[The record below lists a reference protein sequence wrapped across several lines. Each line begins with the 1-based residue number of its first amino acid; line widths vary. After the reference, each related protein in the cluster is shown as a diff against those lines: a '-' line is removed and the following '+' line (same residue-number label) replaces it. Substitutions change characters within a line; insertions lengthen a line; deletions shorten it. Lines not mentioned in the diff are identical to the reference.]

1 MSIKKGL
8 LMDDKKSKEL
18 VYLKEFLKLYG
29 VSPTK
34 INLNVES
41 PDFII
46 NYSDKK
52 IGIELTE
59 YHSLREILGH
69 SRREVESNWKRLQ
82 GKIYEKVKL
91 DKKLMGICV
100 SIFFRKIF
108 LPSRRESLLFIDEL
122 INCAKVFI
130 MKGEKSVLVPEKY
143 KILRKYV
150 DEIDIYKNVSN
161 SHLRWNSN
169 LNVGF
174 IGLKE
179 EELIKTITPKIK
191 KAEEYFQKELDE
203 LWLLIA
209 FGPLISQTVQPRLKL
224 KLEEFKTLNSII
236 SKSSYNYIFLY
247 LYLYD
252 VIYRWPNW
260 IKFGKGKFF
269 NLKEY

>member
-1 MSIKKGL
+1 MNIKKGL

-29 VSPTK
+29 LSPKK
-34 INLNVES
+34 INFDVES

-46 NYSDKK
+46 DYSGKK

-59 YHSLREILGH
+59 YHSLQEVLGH
-69 SRREVESNWKRLQ
+69 SRREVESNWKRIQ
-82 GKIYEKVKL
+82 GEIYKKIKL
-91 DKKLMGICV
+91 DKELMGICV
-100 SIFFRKIF
+100 SIFFRKVF
-108 LPSRRESLLFIDEL
+108 LPSRRESLSFIDEL
-122 INCAKVFI
+122 INCTKEFI
-130 MKGEKSVLVPEKY
+130 MKSKKSVLIPEKY
-143 KILRKYV
+143 KTLSKYV
-150 DEIDIYKNVSN
+150 DEIDIYKIGGN
-161 SHLRWNSN
+161 SHLIWNSN

-174 IGLKE
+174 VGIKE
-179 EELIKTITPKIK
+179 EELIKTIMPKIK
-191 KAEEYFQKELDE
+191 KTKKYLLKKLDE
-203 LWLLIA
+203 LWLLVA
-209 FGPLISQTVQPRLKL
+209 FGPLISQTVQPRLKF

-236 SKSSYNYIFLY
+236 GKSSYKNIFLY